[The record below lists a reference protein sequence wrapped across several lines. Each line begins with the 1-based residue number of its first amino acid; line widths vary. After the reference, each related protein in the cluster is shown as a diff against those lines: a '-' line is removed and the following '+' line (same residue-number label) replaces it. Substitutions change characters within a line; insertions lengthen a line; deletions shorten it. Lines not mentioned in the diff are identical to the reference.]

1 MKTIRRPRIPSIK
14 DIPFYDDFGMY
25 EDNGEVHYREPMD
38 PVLLVLTISVIF
50 LLFTIML
57 FVYQNSRIEMLE
69 TDIQTLRG
77 FIRDLQ

>member
-1 MKTIRRPRIPSIK
+1 MRKTIKIRRP
-14 DIPFYDDFGMY
+14 DNIPFYDDFGMY
-25 EDNGEVHYREPMD
+25 EDNGEVHYRETQD
-38 PVLLVLTISVIF
+38 PVVMILTISVIF

-77 FIRDLQ
+77 FIADLQ